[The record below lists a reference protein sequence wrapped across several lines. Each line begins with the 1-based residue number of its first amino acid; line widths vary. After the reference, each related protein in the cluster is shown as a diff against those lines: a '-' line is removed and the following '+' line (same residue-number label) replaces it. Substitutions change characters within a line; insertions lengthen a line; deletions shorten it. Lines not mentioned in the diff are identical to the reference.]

1 MDYNDACGG
10 NELLGGGMV
19 VDLVW
24 CGGIQCGNGGVWV
37 WGVVLGGGECLGER

>member
-24 CGGIQCGNGGVWV
+24 CGGIQCGNGGC
-37 WGVVLGGGECLGER
+37 VVCANLNAAD